1 MQVRI
6 LDKNKLMEELK
17 AMLLEKFSDKDV
29 KIYLFGSWAKGKEK
43 RTSDIDIGIWGPDL
57 TSQDLALLRLEFEEL
72 TLPYRVDLVN
82 LNKVES
88 DFLAKVKEEGIVWK
102 DYNTNRDQRE
112 STIKV

>member
-17 AMLLEKFSDKDV
+17 AILLERFSDKDV
-29 KIYLFGSWAKGKEK
+29 KIYLFGSWAQGKEK
-43 RTSDIDIGIWGPDL
+43 GHRIYIGIWDPDL

-82 LNKVES
+82 LNKVGS